1 MMLDRIRPNGRLS
14 QAVVANGFVFV
25 SGQGSEDPSRTI
37 SEQAQ
42 DVLGRLDA
50 LLAEAGSSKD
60 RIVFADIALSDI
72 ANYAAFNQVWD
83 AWVDK
88 ASPPAR
94 ACSEKRVSAKPY
106 LVEISVIALA

>member
-1 MMLDRIRPNGRLS
+1 MLNRIRPNGRLS

-25 SGQGSEDPSRTI
+25 SGQGSEDPSKSI
-37 SEQAQ
+37 SAQAEE
-42 DVLGRLDA
+42 VLGRLDT
-50 LLAEAGSSKD
+50 LLAEAGSGRD

-72 ANYAAFNQVWD
+72 ANYAAFNLVWD

-88 ASPPAR
+88 DAPPAR